1 MPHEL
6 AVFLGIKLSQADAIL
21 IALDSAGLCNMRLL
35 IYHTRSVERKLKTRK
50 KGTEKS
56 ILTPIKQKMMSAVI
70 VVSYHCQIAAQ
81 APVTE

>member
-1 MPHEL
+1 M
-6 AVFLGIKLSQADAIL
+6 KQ
-21 IALDSAGLCNMRLL
+21 C
-35 IYHTRSVERKLKTRK
+35 RSVERKLKTRK